1 MESNDSELGDFDPSA
16 EPEEQTEEELQ
27 APESGAAN
35 IKPVPELRERSE
47 HDRQIQPGDTVRDL
61 WGNGW
66 LVVHSKAA
74 DSVLE
79 YDRNQPDTK
88 KSLLE
93 YEGSRCMGAT
103 EVDTVW
109 NCFYLNSNNTLAGG
123 RSGPYGFP
131 ESRICR
137 YAYESTDGFKRGR
150 FQEVIRMQVLE
161 KIATEAQV
169 GNSGFRKNVESLLA
183 EAFGEEAASEA
194 FELAEAGSPTSDGD
208 DEDEEFFPA
217 DPVGDQ

>member
-1 MESNDSELGDFDPSA
+1 MTGNDSELGDFDPSA
-16 EPEEQTEEELQ
+16 DSEEQTEEELQ
-27 APESGAAN
+27 APESDEAN
-35 IKPVPELRERSE
+35 IPDGVPELRQQRSE
-47 HDRQIQPGDTVRDL
+47 HDRQIQPGDAVRDL

-74 DSVLE
+74 DSVEE

-103 EVDTVW
+103 ERDTVW

-161 KIATEAQV
+161 AVASHFIDQDA
-169 GNSGFRKNVESLLA
+169 GFRELLWDAMAA
-183 EAFGEEAASEA
+183 EFGEDAADEAL
-194 FELAEAGSPTSDGD
+194 ELAEASQGD
-208 DEDEEFFPA
+208 L
-217 DPVGDQ
+217 